1 MPAERLSMRKV
12 REVLRLKHTLGMSL
26 RQISEATGVGKTVI
40 GEYVRRARVIGIT
53 WPVPEAIDD
62 AELERR
68 LFPIPCETGA
78 PRSAI
83 DWRKVHEE
91 MKRRS
96 VTLVLLW
103 EEYRAEHA
111 VGYGYSR
118 FCDLYGEWRKTVTS
132 TMRQTHPAG
141 AKLFVDY
148 AGDTMPVFN
157 QITNEER
164 PAHIFIAALG
174 ASNYTY
180 AEARWSEGLADW
192 IAAHV
197 NTFTTI
203 GGVTKAVVC
212 DNLRAGVTKPS
223 RYEPGINRTYQD
235 LAEHYGFAVLPA
247 RVRKPRDKAK
257 VEVAVLIVQRFVL
270 ARLRNRRFFSLVELN
285 TAIRECV
292 NDLNAKVMR
301 KIGKSRAELLETLDR
316 PALDALP
323 SEPYR
328 YAEWK
333 KCVVAP
339 DYHIEVDKHYYSVP
353 SRLIRATVEARITDT
368 MVEILFKGS
377 RIASHAR
384 SQVPHRHTTITEH
397 MPSAHRRYAE
407 WTPAKMMSVAAKIGP
422 STIALFEAIM
432 KAKPPSRARLPRL
445 SRHPAIGEELRRA
458 AGRSRLPPRQRYR
471 RDELRLRRLD
481 PEAWARQSLR
491 AGKCP
496 GRRTDPARQHPR
508 ARLLPLRRRYAHAS
522 HPRPP
527 DRTRAHRHGQSTG
540 GAAATT

>member
-26 RQISEATGVGKTVI
+26 REISEATGVGKTVI
-40 GEYVRRARVIGIT
+40 GEYLRRAKVIGIA
-53 WPVPEAIDD
+53 WPVPEAINDG
-62 AELERR
+62 ELERL
-68 LFPIPCETGA
+68 LFPILYETGPPRA
-78 PRSAI
+78 PI

-103 EEYRAEHA
+103 EEYRAEQPD
-111 VGYGYSR
+111 GYGYSR
-118 FCDLYGEWRKTVTS
+118 FCDLYGEWRKTVTA

-148 AGDTMPVFN
+148 AGDTVPVFD
-157 QITNEER
+157 QITNTER

-180 AEARWSEGLADW
+180 AEARWSEGVADW

-212 DNLRAGVTKPS
+212 DNLGVTKPS
-223 RYEPGINRTYQD
+223 RYEPGINRSYQD
-235 LAEHYGFAVLPA
+235 LAEHYGFVVLPA

-257 VEVAVLIVQRFVL
+257 VEVAVQIVQRFVL

-285 TAIRECV
+285 TAIREGV
-292 NDLNAKVMR
+292 SDLNAKVMR
-301 KIGKSRAELLETLDR
+301 KIGKSRAELLETIDR
-316 PALDALP
+316 PALNALP
-323 SEPYR
+323 TEPYR
-328 YAEWK
+328 YAEWN

-339 DYHIEVDKHYYSVP
+339 DYHIEVGKHYYSVP

-368 MVEILFKGS
+368 TVEILYRGS

-384 SQVPHRHTTITEH
+384 SELPYRHTTVTEH

-407 WTPAKMMSVAAKIGP
+407 WTPARIMSVAGKIGP

-432 KAKPPSRARLPRL
+432 KAKPHPEQGFRACLG
-445 SRHPAIGEELRRA
+445 I
-458 AGRSRLPPRQRYR
+458 
-471 RDELRLRRLD
+471 LRLEKSYGAQRLEAACHRGNNIGATSYRSVVSILKHGLD
-481 PEAWARQSLR
+481 KAYAQENAPEGEPIRHANIR
-491 AGKCP
+491 
-496 GRRTDPARQHPR
+496 GRGYYH
-508 ARLLPLRRRYAHAS
+508 
-522 HPRPP
+522 
-527 DRTRAHRHGQSTG
+527 
-540 GAAATT
+540 